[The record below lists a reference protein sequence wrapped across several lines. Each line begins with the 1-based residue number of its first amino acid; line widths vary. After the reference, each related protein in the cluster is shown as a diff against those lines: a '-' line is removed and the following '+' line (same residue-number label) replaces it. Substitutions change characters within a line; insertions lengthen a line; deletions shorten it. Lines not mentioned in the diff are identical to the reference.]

1 MLKAHYSHGGRRP
14 GAGRPTG
21 TGKYKEATK
30 PVRVPLSLI
39 PSVQRLISEA
49 KQTLPLYACGVAAGS
64 PTPADDHLEKYLD
77 LNEYLARRPDD
88 TFLVRAHGDSMVG
101 AGIHD
106 GDILVVDRSAEPED
120 GRIII
125 AVLNGELTVK
135 RLRQWQET
143 EGNRVE
149 LWPENAL
156 YHPISVGE
164 GTHFFIWGVVTNVIH
179 SL

>member
-1 MLKAHYSHGGRRP
+1 MLRAQYSHGGRRS
-14 GAGRPTG
+14 GAGRPVG

-49 KQTLPLYACGVAAGS
+49 RHSFPLYTCGVAAGS

-77 LNEYLARRPDD
+77 MNEYLARRPAD

-106 GDILVVDRSAEPED
+106 GDILVVDRSVAPDD

-135 RLRQWQET
+135 RLRQWQAA

-149 LWPENAL
+149 LWPENAA
-156 YHPISVGE
+156 YQPIPVGE
-164 GTHFFIWGVVTNVIH
+164 ETHFFIWGVVTNVVH
-179 SL
+179 AV